1 MKPTQEQILNSL
13 SKLIKTEGKVKVE
26 LGLVDDLKKDVQNAK
41 SKVES
46 AERIHKAAEK
56 DWDEV
61 NKLSSKYIDLKA
73 KADKGVKELKGLID
87 FGKDNIKEAKSE
99 LAKSKKN
106 ADKVEQGLK
115 DLGLDKKV
123 ISSEISEIQ
132 TLEKKLKSLDFGFLH
147 DLPF

>member
-1 MKPTQEQILNSL
+1 MYKEYLQKLENLKGKEL
-13 SKLIKTEGKVKVE
+13 KGSKRID

-46 AERIHKAAEK
+46 AERIHKAADK
-56 DWDEV
+56 DNTKV
-61 NKLSSKYIDLKA
+61 NKLNSEWIDLKA
-73 KADKGVKELKGLID
+73 KAKKQVKALYDLVK
-87 FGKDNIKEAKSE
+87 FGKDHIKEAKAE
-99 LAKSKKN
+99 LSKSKKN

-132 TLEKKLKSLDFGFLH
+132 TLEKKLKSLDFAFLD